1 MRKSGVSY
9 NQRRRD
15 IWREIKQ
22 FERNL
27 KHCSHTF
34 FSRKVWDREVTARQA
49 RRLVLALSTRNAKRS
64 WFDVSNKPVSYHKSI
79 VTFCPLRL
87 HQSVSVAA
95 AVNSSLGSPCEPV
108 RTSWSTPAS
117 VAKFFERFRRFASK
131 VVLLTDDEV
140 KQIHEHG
147 QLGQTT
153 LRTWLITYVVFK
165 HKLSLDDAAK
175 IFNVMRTTPVLA
187 LGDCQHLMA
196 SSFTAGRLADLRESA
211 DYLAKLVQ
219 GCKKESRT

>member
-34 FSRKVWDREVTARQA
+34 FNRKVWDSELTVRQA
-49 RRLVLALSTRNAKRS
+49 RRLVIALRTRNTKRN
-64 WFDVSNKPVSYHKSI
+64 WSNASNNLVSYS
-79 VTFCPLRL
+79 VTPKPAVRL